1 MTSPWQLLLRLQ
13 LLLLLEVA
21 ASTSHDTQAAPQNVT
36 DKESEQR
43 QAKAVS
49 ECLEIACCHRTQA
62 LISDE
67 FWLKG
72 NMTSGFHLF
81 SYFWEADAGSG
92 FTVTANAYCEFE
104 EDRDTNSRDNG
115 ISLLSAGIE
124 GES

>member
-1 MTSPWQLLLRLQ
+1 MTSRWQLVLLM
-13 LLLLLEVA
+13 LLLSAATATGSLEF
-21 ASTSHDTQAAPQNVT
+21 QAAPQNVT

-92 FTVTANAYCEFE
+92 FTVTANAYCDFE